1 MKRTLVLCS
10 TVLYAFA
17 LTACLALEEPAVDDP
32 AVEDSELDPTL
43 GEISQ
48 EAGTF
53 PSVTSFSAAGPFATT
68 RQAGGSTCTIFRPT
82 TLGQGGVTHPVIL
95 WGNGTFSSPSNYA
108 AFLTHLASHGF
119 IVAAANT
126 SNAGNGS
133 QMLACLAFLTTQNST
148 SGSVFFQ
155 RVDLA
160 RVGASGHSQGGAGTI
175 MAGRDA
181 RVRAT
186 APLEPYILPIPGGG
200 TFSSASIGQQRGPMF
215 LLSGSNDTVAVPSRH
230 QQPVFNGANV
240 SVVWGTL
247 AGASHGVPS
256 GNAGG
261 FRGPVTAWF
270 RARLMDDASAAR
282 LFPPTCTLCTTQGWT
297 VRTK

>member
-1 MKRTLVLCS
+1 MKRVATICSVVLFS
-10 TVLYAFA
+10 FVLA
-17 LTACLALEEPAVDDP
+17 ACLAPEDPELGDPELETDVDP
-32 AVEDSELDPTL
+32 EL

-133 QMLACLAFLTTQNST
+133 QMLNCLAFLTTQNST
-148 SGSVFFQ
+148 SGSVFLG

-160 RVGASGHSQGGAGTI
+160 RVGASGHSQGGAGAI

-181 RVRAT
+181 RVDTT
-186 APLEPYILPIPGGG
+186 APLQPYIGFIPGGG
-200 TFSSASIGQQRGPMF
+200 TFSTASIGQQRGPMF
-215 LLSGSNDTVAVPSRH
+215 LLSGANDTVATPSRH
-230 QQPVFNGANV
+230 QQPVFNGTNV

-247 AGASHGVPS
+247 AGASHSVPS

-270 RARLMDDASAAR
+270 RARLMDDTSAAA
-282 LFPPTCTLCTTQGWT
+282 LFPPGCTLCSTQGWT
-297 VRTK
+297 VRTR

>member
-1 MKRTLVLCS
+1 MKRALAYSIVLFS
-10 TVLYAFA
+10 LA
-17 LTACLALEEPAVDDP
+17 LTACLAPEDPALDDP
-32 AVEDSELDPTL
+32 ALDPSADPSL
-43 GEISQ
+43 DEVGQ

-53 PSVTSFSAAGPFATT
+53 PSVTSFSAAGPFAVT

-82 TLGQGGVTHPVIL
+82 TLGQNGVTHPVIL

-133 QMLACLAFLTTQNST
+133 QMIACLNFMTTQNST
-148 SGSVFFQ
+148 SSSVFFN

-186 APLEPYILPIPGGG
+186 APMEPFITRIPGGG
-200 TFSSASIGQQRGPMF
+200 TFSTASIGQQRGPMF
-215 LLSGSNDTVAVPSRH
+215 LVSGGSDTLAVPSRH

-240 SVVWGTL
+240 AVTWGTL
-247 AGASHGVPS
+247 AGATHGEPS
-256 GNAGG
+256 GSAGN

-270 RARLMDDASAAR
+270 RAKLMDDASAAR
-282 LFPPTCTLCTTQGWT
+282 LFPPTCTLCTTAGWT
-297 VRTK
+297 VRNK

>member
-1 MKRTLVLCS
+1 MKRLLAICSLVFS
-10 TVLYAFA
+10 FA
-17 LTACLALEEPAVDDP
+17 LTACLPAEEPDLEDP
-32 AVEDSELDPTL
+32 DLLVEEDPDL
-43 GEISQ
+43 GDVVQ

-148 SGSVFFQ
+148 SSSVFFQ
-155 RVDLA
+155 RVDLD

-181 RVRAT
+181 RVKAT
-186 APLEPYILPIPGGG
+186 APMEPFITAIPGGG
-200 TFSSASIGQQRGPMF
+200 TFLTSSIGQQRGPMF
-215 LLSGSNDTVAVPSRH
+215 LLSGGNDTLAVPSRH

-247 AGASHGVPS
+247 AGASHSVPS

-261 FRGPVTAWF
+261 MRGPVTAWF
-270 RARLMDDASAAR
+270 RARLMDDAAAAR
-282 LFPPTCTLCTTQGWT
+282 VFPPTCTLCTTQGWT

>member
-1 MKRTLVLCS
+1 MKRNFVLSS
-10 TVLYAFA
+10 TVLSAFA
-17 LTACLALEEPAVDDP
+17 LTACLALDEPAVDDP
-32 AVEDSELDPTL
+32 AVEDTEADPTL
-43 GEISQ
+43 GEITQ

-68 RQAGGSTCTIFRPT
+68 QQAGGSSCTIFRPT

-133 QMLACLAFLTTQNST
+133 QMLNCLAFLTTQNST
-148 SGSVFFQ
+148 SSSVFFQ

-181 RVRAT
+181 RVKAT